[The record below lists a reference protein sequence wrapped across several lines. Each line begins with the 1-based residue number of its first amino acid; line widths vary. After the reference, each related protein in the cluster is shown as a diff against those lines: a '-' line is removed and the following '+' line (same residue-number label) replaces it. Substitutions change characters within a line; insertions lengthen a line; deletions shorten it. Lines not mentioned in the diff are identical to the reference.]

1 MSLASTSRRGK
12 PRWLLLIIILPCSG
26 QIASADPLDLRLGD
40 IRKFIS
46 PEELS
51 TPLDDSLD
59 EVVIRSPRVRSQLQR
74 QIPSVFGKDGP
85 RWLWSDP
92 TQIWRLVLPDPQDP
106 GMPLRSEND
115 PRESPGAFRSRIG
128 QPGQIYFDTYDPVRD
143 ATRARRANLTT
154 DK

>member
-1 MSLASTSRRGK
+1 VNSASTSRRCW
-12 PRWLLLIIILPCSG
+12 PRWLLLTIVLSCGG

-59 EVVIRSPRVRSQLQR
+59 EVVIRSPRVRSQLQ
-74 QIPSVFGKDGP
+74 QHIPSVFGKDGF

-92 TQIWRLVLPDPQDP
+92 TQIWRLVLPNPQDP

-115 PRESPGAFRSRIG
+115 PREPPGAFRNRIG
-128 QPGQIYFDTYDPVRD
+128 QPGQIYSDTYDPARD
-143 ATRARRANLTT
+143 ATRVRRANLTT